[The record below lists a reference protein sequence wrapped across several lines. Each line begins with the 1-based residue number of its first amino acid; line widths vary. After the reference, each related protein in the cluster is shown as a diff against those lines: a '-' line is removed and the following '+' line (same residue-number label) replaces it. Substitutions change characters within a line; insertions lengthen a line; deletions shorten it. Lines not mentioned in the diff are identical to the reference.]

1 MGIRVPSPFC
11 VLLLLPHCFHSR
23 RFLCRPVSANAAV
36 TGHGAAAVL
45 ISRIRLQVF
54 DKNPTDGTAHFMVFT
69 LCRAASRT
77 LQSPKAAPL
86 HAADVV
92 AASSSPSLGAA
103 PPHHRCLWEQRHLT
117 PSMLTPP
124 SPEASPLHSIDVV
137 VAWSTTTSLSP
148 DHSKRCKSRIKKS
161 TMEALQN
168 YVGVQHFWVIL
179 S

>member
-1 MGIRVPSPFC
+1 
-11 VLLLLPHCFHSR
+11 
-23 RFLCRPVSANAAV
+23 
-36 TGHGAAAVL
+36 
-45 ISRIRLQVF
+45 
-54 DKNPTDGTAHFMVFT
+54 MVFA

-103 PPHHRCLWEQRHLT
+103 PPRHRCLWEQRHLA

-124 SPEASPLHSIDVV
+124 SPEASPFHSIDVV

-168 YVGVQHFWVIL
+168 YVGVHHFWVIL